1 MARFFSALCLLA
13 SLSLLPAC
21 ATRAPATPANPD
33 QVPIYDSVTSAPPRF
48 EIVKRL
54 WVGSL
59 RSSFGVPTYSSEEDA
74 MAAFRRH
81 AANLGGNGV
90 INFGCYHLPGL
101 FNSDTRLACNGTVVR
116 FL

>member
-1 MARFFSALCLLA
+1 VARFLSALCLLA
-13 SLSLLPAC
+13 SLTLLSAC
-21 ATRAPATPANPD
+21 ATRAPANPV
-33 QVPIYDSVTSAPPRF
+33 QLPIYDSITSAPPRY
-48 EIVKRL
+48 EVVKRL

-59 RSSFGVPTYSSEEDA
+59 ISVFGVPTYASTEDA
-74 MAAFRRH
+74 MADFRRH